1 MDIIEIIKY
10 ILLGALQGFTEPIPV
25 SSSGHIFIIKQ
36 ILDTG
41 ILSDLNFEIVVN
53 FGSLIAIL
61 IIYWADVK
69 KIIVDF
75 FKYLF
80 KKTKEKE
87 AYDNYKYAW
96 LIVLGVIPIGII
108 GFAFKDL
115 IEKFL
120 NNINV
125 VGIAFLVTAIF
136 LFLVRNMKGKKKD
149 DDVTWKDALII
160 GLVQIIAVIPGIS
173 RSGSTLIA
181 GMYRNL
187 DRKAALKY
195 SFMLYIPISIGT
207 IIIGIKDILEQSNLN
222 EIILPYTIGFF
233 VSMIVTYFTM
243 KWFMKLVQKG
253 KLIYFSIYCLIVG
266 LLVLIFL

>member
-1 MDIIEIIKY
+1 MDIIELIKY
-10 ILLGALQGFTEPIPV
+10 IFLGALQGFTEPIPV
-25 SSSGHIFIIKQ
+25 SSSGHIFILKQ

-53 FGSLIAIL
+53 FGSLIAIV
-61 IIYWADVK
+61 IIYWKDIK
-69 KIIVDF
+69 EIVIDF
-75 FKYLF
+75 FKHLF
-80 KKTKEKE
+80 NKSRETNV
-87 AYDNYKYAW
+87 YNNYKYAW
-96 LIVLGVIPIGII
+96 LIILGVIPIGIV
-108 GFAFKDL
+108 GFTFKDY
-115 IEKFL
+115 IESFL
-120 NNINV
+120 NNINI
-125 VGIAFLVTAIF
+125 VGISFLVTALF

-149 DDVTWKDALII
+149 NEVTWKDALII

-207 IIIGIKDILEQSNLN
+207 IIIGIKDILQQSNLN

-243 KWFMKLVQKG
+243 KWFMQLVKKG